1 MGITGCVI
9 QHLQVRRQH
18 LWTTCSFQ
26 CSVTLTAP
34 CWCSERISSFAVS
47 FMSIASGPVTGHHWK
62 SLSSLHPPFSF
73 TLMRY
78 ALSLLFS
85 RLNSPNSQ
93 PLLSSTVL
101 RRSLERHNKRWSVWA
116 ESGGELIEW
125 LQRGSMSAT
134 GVGTKGKLRF
144 LFLPSV
150 LFPASCLWEDN
161 LGFTEQGER
170 GNI

>member
-1 MGITGCVI
+1 MK
-9 QHLQVRRQH
+9 
-18 LWTTCSFQ
+18 TTPLDYLFIPVFSHSYSSLLMLREDFLFCSFFHVH
-26 CSVTLTAP
+26 CIWACHWASLKKSV
-34 CWCSERISSFAVS
+34 F
-47 FMSIASGPVTGHHWK
+47 
-62 SLSSLHPPFSF
+62 LHPPFSF

-134 GVGTKGKLRF
+134 EVGTKGKLRF